1 MWETWW
7 GSNLCRSKPAVY
19 IVSLKFV
26 CRYFKQIEKQLTA
39 KVELNTQNDSYLKS
53 LLLIY
58 MSKNIQAT
66 AKTPGDIAER
76 FKESFLVTWQLL
88 FNLYIVV
95 KARMFCFLLFCFVH
109 PGLIF
114 LVLYQTR
121 RYDKFFSLM
130 AILVILG
137 KGHWLVINLK
147 YTITKKYCNFF
158 FHKIWV
164 TSCTTYPTH
173 NTHNQKVPYLH
184 ICSFL
189 YKS

>member
-1 MWETWW
+1 M
-7 GSNLCRSKPAVY
+7 
-19 IVSLKFV
+19 
-26 CRYFKQIEKQLTA
+26 TA
-39 KVELNTQNDSYLKS
+39 KVELNAQNDSYLKS

-58 MSKNIQAT
+58 MSKNIEAT
-66 AKTPGDIAER
+66 AKTPGDIPER

-95 KARMFCFLLFCFVH
+95 KARMFCFLLFCFIH

-137 KGHWLVINLK
+137 KGHWLFINLK

-158 FHKIWV
+158 STKFEWLHAQPILLITHTTRKSPIY
-164 TSCTTYPTH
+164 TSVLFCTYH
-173 NTHNQKVPYLH
+173 
-184 ICSFL
+184 SF
-189 YKS
+189 